1 VFVTACAL
9 VTPGN
14 LEKLRTENKR
24 LDALT
29 QEQQMQITAL
39 QWKLHAKDMK
49 LQDLRNRQR
58 LQEKKLHATT
68 HQVVRAESKL
78 RGLACA
84 PCAVSHIAEV
94 ETTLNAQISRA
105 EPATS
110 NPLASEARRL
120 LQISTQELENG
131 HYARSMEL
139 ADQAQQLIDKM
150 QFSVDRSR

>member
-84 PCAVSHIAEV
+84 PLCRIAHSGGG
-94 ETTLNAQISRA
+94 ND
-105 EPATS
+105 
-110 NPLASEARRL
+110 
-120 LQISTQELENG
+120 LECPDIPG
-131 HYARSMEL
+131 
-139 ADQAQQLIDKM
+139 
-150 QFSVDRSR
+150 